1 MFDAHSATHARQR
14 TRTVAVWFVLV
25 ALLAGSAVL
34 LGAGA
39 AGAQGPGSVSGVSV
53 GLSTDA
59 AGATEVDYAAVFTTS
74 STGALDPG
82 DGTIT
87 LSTSG
92 LTSFASDCS
101 YTVTDVTTGKSAAET
116 CPTASSSSSVTI
128 DIGAI
133 TIGAGDTV
141 DVVAAEVGNAPS
153 TGSQSFSISTS
164 SDLASST
171 TFSLVAASSLTGV
184 SVKLSKSGVGEK
196 SKYTVAFTTSTTGAL
211 DATYGQIE
219 LLGPKGTKFP
229 AACTYSVTDQ
239 TTGMRGSACGG
250 TGKANS
256 QPYVLLYY
264 LGVSIGAGDQVSV
277 VTPKVKNAKK
287 PGTQTLSVSSSSD
300 LGASGTFTLT

>member
-1 MFDAHSATHARQR
+1 MLDAHSTTHALQR
-14 TRTVAVWFVLV
+14 TRAVTVWFVLV

-59 AGATEVDYAAVFTTS
+59 AGATEVDYASVFTTS
-74 STGALDPG
+74 STGALNPS

-92 LTSFASDCS
+92 QTSFAPGCS
-101 YTVTDVTTGKSAAET
+101 YTVTDVTTDKSAPET

-128 DIGAI
+128 GSGGI

-141 DVVAAEVGNAPS
+141 DVVAAEVANAPS

-171 TFSLVAASSLTGV
+171 TFSLVAASALTGV

-219 LLGPKGTKFP
+219 LSGPKGTKFP

-239 TTGMRGSACGG
+239 TTGTKGSACGA
-250 TGKANS
+250 TGEANS

-287 PGTQTLSVSSSSD
+287 PGPQTLSVSSSSD